1 MISNQKT
8 NKHLKTLAKL
18 CGITKVLT
26 FHIARHTFATT
37 ITLAKGI
44 SIEVVSKML
53 GHKSIKQTQHYARM
67 VNTRVQDEMQA
78 LKALY

>member
-1 MISNQKT
+1 M
-8 NKHLKTLAKL
+8 AKL